1 MLSNIYKPF
10 TPKLSASVLRSMVKE
25 YKTQVRHG
33 RPKWRNVKP
42 GMVMFFR
49 YDAKHKEYT
58 YDKYPITLIFWKKGK
73 YMLGLNFHWV
83 EAHARIRLIQAIIKV
98 NTHNGKINYP
108 LKFDYRKLLPH
119 LKGKAFSLNGSE
131 RLLKRP
137 LDVYEKLC
145 DERGMIF
152 SNNGV
157 CITVKGPL
165 EPGDYT
171 LDGGVSS
178 QFISGLL
185 FALPLLNGDSR
196 IRLTGRIESRSYI
209 DLTVSALKQFG
220 VIVSWE
226 DDRTLFIKGGQKYGG
241 MNTRVE
247 GDYSN
252 AAFLDAFNLLEGE
265 VDVTGLSDD
274 SLQGDRVYKEH
285 LEALKNG
292 TPTIS
297 LADCPDLGPV
307 LFALA
312 AALNGATFT
321 DTERLKIKESDRVA
335 AMAQEL
341 AKFGAEVVAD
351 ENKVTIKGGGLKTPN
366 EALNGHN
373 DHRIVMAMAVLAS
386 VTGGEI
392 TEAEAVRKSF
402 PDFFERLRD
411 IGINAVTTEE

>member
-1 MLSNIYKPF
+1 MRAVIKPSKAKGNITAPPSKSMAHRMLICAGLSEKESVIENIEESQDILA
-10 TPKLSASVLRSMVKE
+10 TLDCLEVLGAE
-25 YKTQVRHG
+25 YIYENNTVTIKGLPYDRFNHYAILPCRECGSTLR
-33 RPKWRNVKP
+33 
-42 GMVMFFR
+42 FFI
-49 YDAKHKEYT
+49 
-58 YDKYPITLIFWKKGK
+58 PICL
-73 YMLGLNFHWV
+73 
-83 EAHARIRLIQAIIKV
+83 
-98 NTHNGKINYP
+98 
-108 LKFDYRKLLPH
+108 

-152 SNNGV
+152 SNNGI
-157 CITVKGPL
+157 CITVRGPL
-165 EPGDYT
+165 QAGEFT

-185 FALPLLNGDSR
+185 FALPLLPGDSR
-196 IRLTGRIESRSYI
+196 INLTGKIESRSYI
-209 DLTVSALKQFG
+209 NLTVSALKQFG
-220 VIVSWE
+220 VEVSWE
-226 DDRTLFIKGGQKYGG
+226 DDRTLFIKGGQKYDSL
-241 MNTRVE
+241 NSKVE

-252 AAFLDAFNLLEGE
+252 AAFLDAFNLLDGE
-265 VDVTGLSDD
+265 VKVEGLDDD

-285 LEALKNG
+285 LEALKNS

-297 LADCPDLGPV
+297 LADCPDLGPI

-335 AMAQEL
+335 AMAEEL
-341 AKFGAEVVAD
+341 AKFGVEVTTD
-351 ENKVTIKGGGLKTPN
+351 ENTVTIKGGELKTPK
-366 EALNGHN
+366 ETLSGHN
-373 DHRIVMAMAVLAS
+373 DHRIVMSMAVLAS

-402 PDFFERLRD
+402 PDFFERIKE
-411 IGINAVTTEE
+411 IGIDAITTEE